1 MSNPQVIELTE
12 YQPTYLN
19 RNALPLELGELLW
32 RNYHQ
37 QVAVEFPSPKTGNR
51 WQLASQG
58 WVGHIPLSPDVH
70 LSLQPKVALGNLFRM
85 LEYAYNLDFK
95 LLPGLVDSQSL
106 AEFYERL
113 AHILARRVLDRGRK
127 GFYRAYIP
135 QNNVLPYIRCRLD
148 MRQVAC
154 KPGQLNVRCH
164 YQEHTPDVDDNGI
177 LAWTLW
183 QIARSGSC
191 TERVLPTVRQAYR
204 TLQGLVT
211 PQPYTANACVG
222 RQYHRLN
229 ADYQPLHALCRF
241 FLEQSGPGHQLGN
254 RKMVPFLVN
263 MAALYEKFVAT
274 WLVDHL
280 PPEVRLRVQERVVI
294 GKANGLHFE
303 IDLVLYSFKTNA
315 PLCVLDTKY
324 KTPIRPATD
333 DIQQMISY
341 AHTKGCPQAI
351 LIYPTQLA
359 QPFDETVRNISLRA
373 ATFGLDGDL
382 EEAGRAFLRC
392 LPALNVAQ

>member
-12 YQPTYLN
+12 YQPTYLD
-19 RNALPLELGELLW
+19 RDSLPDELGELLW
-32 RNYHQ
+32 RSYHQ

-51 WQLASQG
+51 WQLTSQG
-58 WVGHIPLSPDVH
+58 WVGHIPLTPDVH
-70 LSLQPKVALGNLFRM
+70 LSLQPKVALDNLFRM

-113 AHILARRVLDRGRK
+113 ANILARRVLDRGRK

-135 QNNVLPYIRCRLD
+135 QNDALPYIRGRLD
-148 MRQVAC
+148 MRQVAGQ
-154 KPGQLNVRCH
+154 PGQINVRCH
-164 YQEHTPDVDDNGI
+164 YQEHTADVDENRI

-183 QIARSGSC
+183 QITRSGSC

-204 TLQGLVT
+204 ALQGLVT

-241 FLEQSGPGHQLGN
+241 FLEQSGPGHRLGN

-263 MAALYEKFVAT
+263 MAALYEKFVAA

-280 PPEVRLRVQERVVI
+280 PPEVRLRAQERVDI
-294 GKANGLHFE
+294 GKTNGVHFE
-303 IDLVLYSFKTNA
+303 IDLVLYNFNSNT

-324 KTPIRPATD
+324 KVPTRPATD

-341 AHTKGCPQAI
+341 AHPKGCPQAI

-359 QPFDETVRNISLRA
+359 QPFDETVRGIRLQS
-373 ATFGLDGDL
+373 ATFGLDGDS
-382 EEAGRAFLRC
+382 EVTGRTFLHG
-392 LPALNVAQ
+392 LQALNVAQ